1 MDLERIRDAA
11 RRIAGSAHRTPVIT
25 SATLDAAT
33 GQKLFFKCENLQ
45 RVGAFKFR
53 GAFNAVMRLSEE
65 QAARGV
71 VTHSSGNHAQALA
84 LAARLR
90 GVTAHV
96 VMPKTALASK
106 RRATQGYGA
115 ILHECEPTLVARE
128 ATADRVAEQTGGV
141 QIPPFD
147 HPDVIA
153 GQGTILL
160 ELVEQVP
167 GIKTVVAPIGGGGL
181 ISGIALAAHALD
193 PDFQV
198 IGAEPQGADDAFR
211 SKKRGELVPQ
221 EDPRTIADGLR
232 TSLGALTWPVV
243 RDLVERIITVSED
256 EIIAALRLV
265 WERMKLVVEPS
276 AAVAV
281 AAVLRPE
288 FRALGRGAPIGV
300 VLSGGNVDLDSLPAL
315 FVR

>member
-1 MDLERIRDAA
+1 VDLERIRDAA